1 MKGSLRSLGIELCL
15 TGSVNLLICSMKNQ
29 GVFDTHDFSWSDL
42 FFIII
47 MIINVGYGF
56 LI

>member
-47 MIINVGYGF
+47 MIINVGDGF
-56 LI
+56 LT